1 MITLIGYKRRLKIAL
16 NSCRPRAPIFRWLA
30 CRMKWLGMDQTRE
43 NLAISIDALC
53 VIVSLQLLLL
63 DETKL
68 VELSLPE
75 LAHAQLSFNSLVHCP
90 RLCRI
95 STSIKL
101 GILEMVQ
108 NAKKLVICVCI
119 PVSE

>member
-1 MITLIGYKRRLKIAL
+1 MIILIGCKGRLKIVL
-16 NSCRPRAPIFRWLA
+16 NSCRLRVPVFRWLA

-53 VIVSLQLLLL
+53 VMVSLQLHLL
-63 DETKL
+63 DEIKL

-75 LAHAQLSFNSLVHCP
+75 LTHAQLSFNSLVHCP
-90 RLCRI
+90 VLYRI
-95 STSIKL
+95 ALSIKL
-101 GILEMVQ
+101 GILAMVQ

-119 PVSE
+119 AVSE